1 MFKSMKWPLALV
13 VAGAIAISVCILF
26 FLSLREHESQVTALQ
41 RDYTYGLAAMIAE
54 DLSDEMGAETLSIK
68 DIQTELNTLSSLS
81 NVIAIH
87 IFDAEKQLI
96 TYAYFGDINT
106 TDKNAG
112 TSFPLFGQGAHVWEK
127 RLLAVKLIEDE
138 GSVLGSVIITAQ
150 LADFIEENRSA
161 LVNRTLP
168 YVFGIVLVFV
178 LLSVWLMG
186 RYLKPLQAL
195 SNFTESI
202 SQSKNYTSRFSHNAH
217 YEVARLGESIN
228 SFIETIDAELTIN
241 QEQNDTLVEQQQ
253 TMMRLANYDSLTGL
267 PNRQFVVDNL
277 RLELARVRRA
287 KGDLA
292 LIFFDLDGFKGI
304 NDSLGHET
312 GDLILIEVADRV
324 NNLLREGDLVA
335 RLGGD
340 EFIIVPDRE
349 VADVALCNLADK
361 LIEAFTEPFSLR
373 GMALTVGVSVG
384 IAKAS
389 DAQFELSQLMSN
401 ADLAMYR
408 SKAKGRGT
416 YTLFTMDM
424 VESHKR
430 KMSIANSIDN
440 AVRNDE
446 LLVYYQPKVDMQ
458 GTIIGLEALIRWQ
471 HPEFGLIM
479 PGEFI
484 PIAEQGGKVSVI
496 TYWMMERVCM
506 ELPDLQMLI
515 SSPFR
520 VAINLS
526 GHDLRHTN
534 LFDDIHALFQRYQV
548 DPSFFE
554 FEVTESAYLEN
565 FVIAD
570 KFFKRLSNLGCS
582 IALDDFGTG
591 YSSLSYLTRITID
604 TLKIDRQ
611 FIRDMDS
618 SKRSRLVT
626 GTIIDLANRL
636 SLTVCAEGIEHT
648 SQWQY
653 LADHGCDHM
662 QGFLFSRPVP
672 LSGLLTMSQNFSH
685 LLSSAK

>member
-26 FLSLREHESQVTALQ
+26 FLSLKEHESQVTALQ
-41 RDYTYGLAAMIAE
+41 RDYTFGLAAMVAE
-54 DLSDEMGAETLSIK
+54 DLSDEMRALPLSVDAIK
-68 DIQTELNTLSSLS
+68 AELNTLSSQS

-87 IFDAEKQLI
+87 IFDADRQLV
-96 TYAYFGDINT
+96 TYAYFND
-106 TDKNAG
+106 DKAVG
-112 TSFPLFGQGAHVWEK
+112 SEAIAALPVFGQGAHVWEK
-127 RLLAVKLIEDE
+127 RLVAVKKIDYE
-138 GSVLGSVIITAQ
+138 GRVLGNVVITSQ
-150 LADFIEENRSA
+150 LADFIAENRTA
-161 LVNRTLP
+161 LINRTLP
-168 YVFGIVLVFV
+168 YVFLIVCVFV
-178 LLSVWLMG
+178 LFAVWMMG

-195 SNFTESI
+195 SRFTESI
-202 SQSKNYTSRFSHNAH
+202 SQSKNYTARFEHTAH
-217 YEVARLGESIN
+217 YEVARLGKSIN
-228 SFIETIDAELTIN
+228 SFIDTIEVELTIN

-277 RLELARVRRA
+277 RLELARVRRS

-324 NNLLREGDLVA
+324 NNLLCEGDLVA

-349 VADVALCNLADK
+349 VADVALHNLAQN
-361 LIEAFTEPFSLR
+361 LIDAFTEPFFLR

-389 DAQFELSQLMSN
+389 DANFELSQLMSN

-408 SKAKGRGT
+408 SKARGRGT

-440 AVRNDE
+440 AVQHDE
-446 LLVYYQPKVDMQ
+446 LLVYYQPKIDMQ
-458 GTIIGLEALIRWQ
+458 GDIVGLEALIRWR

-484 PIAEQGGKVSVI
+484 PIAEQGGKVSAI

-506 ELPDLQMLI
+506 ELPDLQMLLP
-515 SSPFR
+515 SPFR

-534 LFDDIHALFQRYQV
+534 LFDDIHALFERYQV
-548 DPSFFE
+548 DPQYFE

-565 FVIAD
+565 FANAD
-570 KFFKRLSNLGCS
+570 RFFKRLSNLGCTV
-582 IALDDFGTG
+582 ALDDFGTG

-618 SKRSRLVT
+618 SNRCRLVT
-626 GTIIDLANRL
+626 SAIIDLANRL
-636 SLTVCAEGIEHT
+636 SLTVCAEGIEHA

-653 LADHGCDHM
+653 LAKHGCDHM

-672 LSGLLTMSQNFSH
+672 LGEMLNLPDNFSH
-685 LLSSAK
+685 LISHRK